1 MTPHAF
7 LDLLWQHKP
16 EDLYVLLWTLQ
27 DKRSHWFRDVGK
39 AGDFAA
45 NVNGHDVYVGV
56 GLSKVDHGPLRRCPS
71 EEIAGLSS
79 LWTDL
84 DLKSAAHAKL
94 LPATIPEALTILPP
108 SMPPS
113 IIIGTGN
120 GIHPWWLLKEPQ
132 IFDTDEERKDAAR
145 LVARWHSLLRLNAAA
160 RGWSYD
166 RLSDLARVLRIPGT
180 LNHKDPAHP
189 KEVTVLSITDHRYNL
204 SDFEEFLDEAGVPDQ
219 EAQEKAARDWA
230 DRFADTPL
238 AVDTNARIPQEMLD
252 AWMRDDL
259 RFRNTWNRMRHDLKD
274 QSQSGYDLALA
285 CFGVDAGLPEQRI
298 VDLIVHHRSLF
309 ARSQRTRVDYFQRTI
324 AKANQ
329 RTGGEGSRNA
339 GIFGAPANPAPPPT
353 TGPAAPQGAPVA
365 PEEQP
370 APKPTTP
377 DPDRAKA
384 ILCEQISK
392 VLGIGVVRI
401 VKVTGKEPQYRM
413 ELAGGEK
420 IEFSNVGKLISQES
434 VRLAIAATV
443 GRIIPKITKWDRLA
457 QAMLDACIVEAGTEE
472 MEWEGAARMYIQHY
486 LSETGFIQLIE
497 GQRVQEQRR
506 PMVIDARI
514 TICASDIQVYVNKTM
529 FQNLSV
535 KAIAGMLAA
544 LGSKSMRVRGQGF
557 KEQSR
562 WVLPA
567 EEFDA
572 QEYSGKGASDNATE

>member
-7 LDLLWQHKP
+7 LNLLWQDKP
-16 EDLYVLLWTLQ
+16 KELYVLLWTLQ
-27 DKRSHWFRDVGK
+27 DKRSHWFLDVGK
-39 AGDFAA
+39 AGEFAA
-45 NVNGHDVYVGV
+45 NVDGHDVYVGV
-56 GLSKVDHGPLRRCPS
+56 GLSRADHGPSRRCTS

-84 DLKSAAHAKL
+84 DLRSEAHAKP
-94 LPATIPEALTILPP
+94 LPVSIPEALTILPP

-113 IIIGTGN
+113 IVIGTGN
-120 GIHPWWLLKEPQ
+120 GIHPWWLLKEPH
-132 IFDTDEERKDAAR
+132 IFDTDEERRDSAR

-160 RGWSYD
+160 RGWTYD

-189 KEVTVLSITDHRYNL
+189 KEVTVLSFTDRRYNL
-204 SDFEEFLDEAGVPDQ
+204 SDFEEFLDEAGILDQ
-219 EAQEKAARDWA
+219 EAQDSAAREWA
-230 DRFADTPL
+230 ERFADTPL
-238 AVDTNARIPQEMLD
+238 AVDTNARISQDMLD
-252 AWMRDDL
+252 AWIRDDM
-259 RFRNTWNRMRHDLKD
+259 RFRNTWNRQRHDLKD

-329 RTGGEGSRNA
+329 RTGGAGSREA
-339 GIFGAPANPAPPPT
+339 GGFGAAGNAAESPT
-353 TGPAAPQGAPVA
+353 AGPAAPQGTPVA
-365 PEEQP
+365 PEEPP
-370 APKPTTP
+370 AAKPTSP

-384 ILCEQISK
+384 MLCEQISR
-392 VLGIGVVRI
+392 VLSIGVVRI
-401 VKVTGKEPQYRM
+401 VKITGKEPQYRM

-420 IEFSNVGKLISQES
+420 IDFPNVGKLISQES

-457 QAMLDACIVEAGTEE
+457 QAMLDACIVERGTEE

-486 LSETGFIQLIE
+486 LSETGFIQSIE

-506 PMVIDARI
+506 PMVIDGRI

-544 LGSKSMRVRGQGF
+544 LGAKSMRVRGQKF

-567 EEFDA
+567 EEFDPR
-572 QEYSGKGASDNATE
+572 EYSGKGAPDNATE